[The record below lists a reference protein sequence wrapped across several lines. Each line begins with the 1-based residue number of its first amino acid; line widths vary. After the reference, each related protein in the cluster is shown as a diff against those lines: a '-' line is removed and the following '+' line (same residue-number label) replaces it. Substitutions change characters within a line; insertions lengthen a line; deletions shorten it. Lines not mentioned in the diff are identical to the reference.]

1 MLIATVSE
9 EVADGEFVV
18 RQHRDVWQP
27 QKVNKNTILPLFLVS
42 HGLSNRLPRDE
53 LDEVD
58 VGDSA
63 EASRCVLRLQVR
75 D

>member
-9 EVADGEFVV
+9 EVTAVEFVV
-18 RQHRDVWQP
+18 RQHREVWQP
-27 QKVNKNTILPLFLVS
+27 EKVKKNTILALFLVS

-53 LDEVD
+53 LDEAD

-63 EASRCVLRLQVR
+63 EALRCVLRLQVR